1 MSTRKNIILYIIA
14 LTVSTIFLL
23 FRYIILEN
31 PSDFIKDLA
40 STFAW
45 SGATFSIGGFWQLF
59 STYGWQAIKCKFLY
73 PNSKVYVSLSYLLQ
87 IRLDGEEK
95 YLLVKGGKVNQYQPV
110 GGVYRVF
117 NDKNIKTDWEAEI
130 KADRNNP
137 KDLRFFTKAKHVPDI
152 VKWFKSGKNREFG
165 VWREFQEELIET
177 RILNSEKFKH
187 IDVDYLRTEEKMMN
201 KENRFCNEKYH
212 TILYDIF
219 KVNLSAEQEQE
230 IRKLYNEN
238 RYTDKYAFMTADEIR
253 KMCFNDS
260 HTKIGEHT
268 IRTLDYK

>member
-1 MSTRKNIILYIIA
+1 MSTKGNIILY
-14 LTVSTIFLL
+14 TITLL
-23 FRYIILEN
+23 ASSICVIFRYAVLEN
-31 PSDFIKDLA
+31 PSDFIKDLT
-40 STFAW
+40 STFAL
-45 SGATFSIGGFWQLF
+45 GGITFSVGGFWQLF
-59 STYGWQAIKCKFLY
+59 STYGWQAIKCKILY

-95 YLLVKGGKVNQYQPV
+95 YLLVKGSKVNQYQPV

-117 NDKNIKTDWEAEI
+117 NDKKIKTEWEAEI

-137 KDLRFFTKAKHVPDI
+137 KDLRFFTKAKYIPEI
-152 VKWFKSGKNREFG
+152 IKWFKSGKNREFG

-177 RILNSEKFKH
+177 NILSNDKFKH

-201 KENRFCNEKYH
+201 RENRFNDEKYH

-230 IRKLYNEN
+230 IRKLYDEN
-238 RYTDKYAFMTADEIR
+238 KYTNKYAFVTADEIR

-268 IRTLDYK
+268 IRTIDFK